1 MEVDITFSL
10 WLCLVQEIRCKTRYS
25 VVAQSEISENV
36 KGPKL
41 QKCTEFNAFMK
52 KWTFISY
59 VLNRTNKNSVR
70 QMHYIC
76 FVSLSGCT
84 CFRLANKATNKSFLL
99 QNKRRADMFSNKV
112 FGGLRG
118 RATKQ
123 KDLDWQQR
131 AQRGVSTEYFS
142 INLIFALM
150 ELYF

>member
-1 MEVDITFSL
+1 MEADITFSL
-10 WLCLVQEIRCKTRYS
+10 WLCLVQEIRCKTVILLSRKVIRFLIGS
-25 VVAQSEISENV
+25 ISENV

-84 CFRLANKATNKSFLL
+84 CFHLANKATNKSFLL

-112 FGGLRG
+112 FGGWEEEQPNRRIWTDSRG
-118 RATKQ
+118 HS
-123 KDLDWQQR
+123 
-131 AQRGVSTEYFS
+131 GVFLLN
-142 INLIFALM
+142 ILA
-150 ELYF
+150 